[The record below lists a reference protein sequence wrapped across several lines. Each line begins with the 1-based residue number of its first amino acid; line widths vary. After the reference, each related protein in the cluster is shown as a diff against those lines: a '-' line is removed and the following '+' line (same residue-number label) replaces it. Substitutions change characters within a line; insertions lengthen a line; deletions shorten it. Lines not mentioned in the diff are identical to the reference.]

1 MLPAVSKVGLVL
13 GGGGITG
20 AAFHFGTLL
29 AIEMAT
35 GWHPDEAEVLVGT
48 SSGAFVGAMVRGDAL
63 HLDSLAGTG
72 ETQDEIHD
80 WLNGYLYRR
89 GTPRGALRWL
99 RRGLL
104 PAIRRPSLHVAL
116 GSPGVYRTDGL
127 EEWVSDAIGPLADS
141 WPDKPTAL
149 VAYDVERRTRVP
161 FGTEAAPKVSFSS
174 AVAASSAVVPFVY
187 EPVQIGE
194 RWYADG
200 GLASGTSADL
210 LLAHPER
217 LDLVLIV
224 APLAADAPRSSGK
237 FYEDVFDKV
246 GRAALAAE
254 LAMIRTQWPDT
265 DILVLRPDEAV
276 LDIARPNPMSV
287 GAAIPT
293 FLETLRS
300 MRHELA
306 HGSVWQVLQSHLC
319 KTRPATHG
327 GYASTLRNR
336 PRVG

>member
-1 MLPAVSKVGLVL
+1 MLPIVSKVGLVL

-63 HLDSLAGTG
+63 HLDTFAGTG
-72 ETQDEIHD
+72 ETREEIHD
-80 WLNGYLYRR
+80 WLNGYMYRR
-89 GTPRGALRWL
+89 SAPRGAIRWL

-104 PAIRRPSLHVAL
+104 PAIRQPSLHVAL
-116 GSPGVYRTDGL
+116 GSPGMYRTDGL
-127 EEWVSDAIGPLADS
+127 EDWVHQAIGPLADT
-141 WPDKPTAL
+141 WPTKPTAL
-149 VAYDVERRTRVP
+149 VAYDVELRTRVP
-161 FGTEAAPKVSFSS
+161 FGTEAAPSVSLSN
-174 AVAASSAVVPFVY
+174 AVAASSAVPFVY
-187 EPVQIGE
+187 EPVQIDG

-210 LLAHPER
+210 LLANPEP
-217 LDLVLIV
+217 LDLILIV
-224 APLAADAPRSSGK
+224 APLAANVPRSGGH

-246 GRAALAAE
+246 GRSALATE
-254 LAMIRTQWPDT
+254 RAMIKQAWPDA
-265 DILVLRPDEAV
+265 DVLVLRPEESV
-276 LDIARPNPMSV
+276 LELSRPNPMSV
-287 GAAIPT
+287 TAAIPT

-306 HGSVWQVLQSHLC
+306 HGSVWDVVSRHLC
-319 KTRPATHG
+319 SSRPTARG
-327 GYASTLRNR
+327 GCA
-336 PRVG
+336 

>member
-1 MLPAVSKVGLVL
+1 MLPFVSKVGLVL

-29 AIEMAT
+29 ALEMAT
-35 GWHPDEAEVLVGT
+35 GWHPDEADVLVGT

-63 HLDSLAGTG
+63 HLDTFAGTG
-72 ETQDEIHD
+72 ETQVEIHD
-80 WLNGYLYRR
+80 WLNGYMYRR
-89 GTPRGALRWL
+89 GAPRGALRWL

-104 PAIRRPSLHVAL
+104 PAIRQPSLHVAL

-127 EEWVSDAIGPLADS
+127 EEWVHKAIGPLADA
-141 WPDKPTAL
+141 WPTKPTVM

-161 FGTEAAPKVSFSS
+161 FGTEGAPRVSLSN
-174 AVAASSAVVPFVY
+174 AVAASSAVPFVY
-187 EPVQIGE
+187 EPVHIDGK
-194 RWYADG
+194 WYADG

-210 LLAHPER
+210 LLASPDP

-224 APLAADAPRSSGK
+224 APLAANVARSGGR
-237 FYEDVFDKV
+237 FYEDVFDRQ
-246 GRAALAAE
+246 GRSALASE
-254 LAMIRTQWPDT
+254 IAMIKEAWPDA
-265 DILVLRPDEAV
+265 DLLVLRPDESV
-276 LDIARPNPMSV
+276 LDLARPNPMSV

-306 HGSVWQVLQSHLC
+306 HGSVWNILSQHLC
-319 KTRPATHG
+319 AESQTAEGR
-327 GYASTLRNR
+327 
-336 PRVG
+336 

>member
-1 MLPAVSKVGLVL
+1 VRVATLASVSSVGLVL

-35 GWHPDEAEVLVGT
+35 GWNPDEADVLIGT

-63 HLDSLAGTG
+63 HLDSFAGTG
-72 ETQDEIHD
+72 ETQDEIHE

-89 GTPRGALRWL
+89 SAPRGGLRWL

-104 PAIRRPSLHVAL
+104 PALRQPSLHVAL
-116 GSPGVYRTDGL
+116 GSPGMYRTDGL
-127 EEWVSDAIGPLADS
+127 EDWVRDAIGSLANS
-141 WPDKPTAL
+141 WPTKPTAL
-149 VAYDVERRTRVP
+149 VAYDVERRQRVP
-161 FGTEAAPKVSFSS
+161 FGTEVAPTTSLSS
-174 AVAASSAVVPFVY
+174 AVAASSAVPFVY
-187 EPVQIGE
+187 EPVQIKG

-210 LLAHPER
+210 LLAHPDP
-217 LDLVLIV
+217 LDLVLVV
-224 APLAADAPRSSGK
+224 APLAATEPRSGGR

-254 LAMIRTQWPDT
+254 LGMIRDQWPDT
-265 DILVLRPDEAV
+265 EVLVLRPDEAI

-306 HGSVWQVLQSHLC
+306 HGSVWSVLKRHLY
-319 KTRPATHG
+319 REHSAPQRRH
-327 GYASTLRNR
+327 
-336 PRVG
+336 V